1 MRVHEHHT
9 AVCRLSDCLLVHGTA
24 VNWILVGGEQFVHID
39 SNRGQG
45 AVQILKGLLGK
56 GGLPAHD
63 PSELRVQH
71 AEVSAAV
78 NQRVVV
84 VVGGQHPVGGRW
96 RVWK

>member
-1 MRVHEHHT
+1 M
-9 AVCRLSDCLLVHGTA
+9 
-24 VNWILVGGEQFVHID
+24 
-39 SNRGQG
+39 
-45 AVQILKGLLGK
+45 QILEGLLRK

-63 PSELRVQH
+63 PDELSVQH

-96 RVWK
+96 RVWKWWDSRVISVSNLYKLAELKKKDIC